1 MLHNWPHLYQNGL
14 VDVTDLG
21 EWQGKDQGGYYAQS
35 EAAAKDGK
43 RWLAL
48 PHGIVGLQF
57 AYRKSWFDEVGQTS
71 WPKTLE
77 ELRQVGMKL
86 KKKGHPIGQT
96 LGHTFGD
103 APAWAYPLT
112 WGFGAAE
119 VDRSGKKVVLD
130 SKETVESV
138 KFMQAFWKDA
148 CDEGGLRLGRH
159 QQQPRVPLRRDRRPR
174 STAPASTSPRSA
186 GRTRSRTRKAS
197 PW

>member
-1 MLHNWPHLYQNGL
+1 MGGSMTTPTRDDAATGPTTVDRRTFIKTVGL
-14 VDVTDLG
+14 TT
-21 EWQGKDQGGYYAQS
+21 S
-35 EAAAKDGK
+35 AAAG
-43 RWLAL
+43 LAAAAGIEGIVAARRA
-48 PHGIVGLQF
+48 PAFAQGIVGLQF

-71 WPKTLE
+71 WPKTLD

-112 WGFGAAE
+112 WGFGGAE

-130 SKETVESV
+130 SKEAVEAV

-148 CDEGGLRLGRH
+148 CDEGGFAW
-159 QQQPRVPLRRDRRPR
+159 DD
-174 STAPASTSPRSA
+174 TSNNRAFLS
-186 GRTRSRTRKAS
+186 GE
-197 PW
+197 